1 MKLTPADR
9 LRPGLAPV
17 AETSDF
23 ASVARAVG
31 LGWAPATGEPS
42 PPPGGGRI
50 VIELGGRWERQA
62 DDGEWR
68 KIVVPDNFGYD
79 DPEFSEFFGPMS
91 YRRKFADPRVDAP
104 DESPRYARLGF
115 ASVDYFA
122 DVWLN
127 DELLGHHEGYFAPF
141 GFDVTD
147 RLEKNNEVIVRVQD
161 PLEPLD
167 PNAFFFAHKKR
178 IIKGTLKYHDSR
190 PGGLPGR
197 MAHPLAG
204 DDSPAVWTPELGQ
217 SMTTAGIVGTP
228 TLTRTG
234 RLAIDAAF
242 VTPLD
247 HETGQVQIA
256 VVLTNHEDAPLDA
269 TIHLVTPAGPA
280 ALDVA
285 VPTGSG
291 RVDVLADLGEL
302 ERWEPVHSPRGRP
315 TLHELTVTAVVDGQ
329 VTDRRAVT
337 FGLRT
342 ARVVTDTEG
351 HAEHLEVNG
360 HPVFV
365 KAVNYIPWQHFAEVG
380 RSFYDRDMR
389 LIAEA
394 HGNSIGVHAHVQS
407 PHAYDAAD
415 AAGVLTFQDFPLQWF
430 YDSGTETNPGF
441 VEEAQ
446 HQIAEMA
453 YLLHAHPSVVYY
465 ACHNEPRRM
474 FVPTRPE
481 DDGPDRDAGERH
493 LDAALF
499 ATLQSIE
506 DSRHV
511 HEASGIG
518 DDVHSY
524 LGSLMGR
531 NLYRVSEQPAWFVSE
546 YGFWSVGP
554 QAAKYGDAGWPP
566 STEQMRE
573 WVSRLSFIGSTVGFA
588 GMPERYPS
596 LAAWGDAT
604 EEYGAAL
611 AKHQTEWFRI
621 HRGAPFMGYRWHFW
635 ADWWGYAGG
644 GLVDIEREPKRTYAA
659 FREASRPILV
669 TARTDRSVYE
679 SGEVRLPVFVVND
692 THESWKAPVAW
703 EVYDATSAVIT
714 PDPDGFR
721 IGLATPDDGVAVAVP
736 RSVGG
741 IIEAGSFTVDAPAEQ
756 STLIGEISV
765 VLTPGSARTVVFRWG
780 GETNFVHLHCP
791 AEGASYPP
799 GLSQVP

>member
-1 MKLTPADR
+1 MKLTLAER
-9 LRPGLAPV
+9 LRPGPAPV

-23 ASVARAVG
+23 AAIGRAASLEWTV
-31 LGWAPATGEPS
+31 ATGDLG
-42 PPPGGGRI
+42 PPQGGGRI

-62 DDGEWR
+62 DEGEWR
-68 KIVVPDNFGYD
+68 KVVVPDNFGYD
-79 DPEFSEFFGPMS
+79 AEYSAFFGTMS
-91 YRRKFADPRVDAP
+91 YKRKFADPRIDAP
-104 DESPRYARLGF
+104 DNNPRYARLGF
-115 ASVDYFA
+115 ASVDYLA

-141 GFDVTD
+141 GFDVTE
-147 RLEKNNEVIVRVQD
+147 RLEKNNEVVVRVQD

-178 IIKGTLKYHDSR
+178 VIKGTLKYHDSR

-197 MAHPLAG
+197 MAHALAG
-204 DDSPAVWTPELGQ
+204 DDSPAVWSPEWGQ
-217 SMTTAGIVGTP
+217 SMTTAGIVGP
-228 TLTRTG
+228 VTLTRTG
-234 RLAIDAAF
+234 QLGIDAAF

-247 HETGQVQIA
+247 HETGRLQVA
-256 VVLTNHEDAPLDA
+256 VVVTNHGDAPIDA
-269 TIHLVTPAGPA
+269 TIHLVTPAGSA

-285 VPTGSG
+285 VPVGSG
-291 RVDVLADLGEL
+291 RVDVVTDLPDL
-302 ERWEPVHSPRGRP
+302 ERWEPAHSAHGRP
-315 TLHELTVTAVVDGQ
+315 ATHDLVVTAVVDGQ
-329 VTDRRAVT
+329 ATDRRTVT

-342 ARVVTDTEG
+342 ARMVTDGEG
-351 HAEHLEVNG
+351 RAQHLEVNG
-360 HPVFV
+360 RPVFV

-389 LIAEA
+389 LITEA

-465 ACHNEPRRM
+465 ACHNEPLRM

-481 DDGPDRDAGERH
+481 DDGPERDAGERH

-499 ATLQSIE
+499 TSLHSIE

-524 LGSLMGR
+524 LGSLSGR
-531 NLYRVSEQPAWFVSE
+531 NLYRVSELPAWFVSE
-546 YGFWSVGP
+546 YGFWTVGP
-554 QAAKYGDAGWPP
+554 QAAKYGDTGWPP
-566 STEQMRE
+566 TTEQMRE

-588 GMPERYPS
+588 GIPERYAS
-596 LAAWGDAT
+596 LAAWGEAT

-644 GLVDIEREPKRTYAA
+644 GLVDIERAPKRTYAA
-659 FREASRPILV
+659 FRDASRPVLV

-679 SGEVRLPVFVVND
+679 PGEVQLPVFVVND
-692 THESWKAPVAW
+692 THESWRGPVRW
-703 EVYDATSAVIT
+703 EVGDATSAVIT

-721 IGLATPDDGVAVAVP
+721 IGLAYPDDGVAVAVP
-736 RSVGG
+736 RSVRG
-741 IIEAGSFTVDAPAEQ
+741 IIEAGTFKVDAPAEQ
-756 STLIGEISV
+756 STAIGEITV
-765 VLTPGSARTVVFRWG
+765 ALTAGTSRTVVLRWE

-791 AEGASYPP
+791 AEDASYPP
-799 GLSQVP
+799 GLSEVP

>member
-1 MKLTPADR
+1 MKLTPAER
-9 LRPGLAPV
+9 PRPGPARV

-23 ASVARAVG
+23 AAIARAPS
-31 LGWAPATGEPS
+31 LDWATVPEAESRPAGS
-42 PPPGGGRI
+42 GRI
-50 VIELGGRWERQA
+50 VIELGGRWERRA
-62 DDGEWR
+62 GDTGEWR
-68 KIVVPDNFGYD
+68 KVVVPDNFGYD
-79 DPEFSEFFGPMS
+79 QELSDFFGPMW

-104 DESPRYARLGF
+104 EGNPQFARLGF
-115 ASVDYFA
+115 ASVDYLA

-127 DELLGHHEGYFAPF
+127 DELLGHHEGCFAPF
-141 GFDVTD
+141 GFDVTE

-167 PNAFFFAHKKR
+167 PNAFFFKHKKR

-204 DDSPAVWTPELGQ
+204 TDSPVVWTPEWGQ
-217 SMTTAGIVGTP
+217 SMTTAGIVGP
-228 TLTRTG
+228 VTLTRTG
-234 RLAIDAAF
+234 PLAIDAAF

-247 HETGQVQIA
+247 HESGRVQIA
-256 VVLTNHEDAPLDA
+256 VVLANRADTPLDA
-269 TIHLVTPAGPA
+269 TVQLATAVGA
-280 ALDVA
+280 ATLAVA
-285 VPTGSG
+285 VPPGAG
-291 RVDVLADLGEL
+291 RIDVVADLPEL
-302 ERWEPVHSPRGRP
+302 ERWEPVHSPFGRP
-315 TLHELTVTAVVDGQ
+315 AVHELIVTAVVEGR
-329 VTDRRAVT
+329 VSDRRAVA

-342 ARVVTDTEG
+342 ARVVADAEG
-351 HAEHLEVNG
+351 RARHLEVNG
-360 HPVFV
+360 RPVFV

-380 RSFYDRDMR
+380 RSFYDRDMQ
-389 LIAEA
+389 LIADA

-465 ACHNEPRRM
+465 ACHNEPLRM
-474 FVPTRPE
+474 FVPTAPE
-481 DDGPDRDAGERH
+481 DDGPERDIGERH

-499 ATLQSIE
+499 ATLQSID

-524 LGSLMGR
+524 LGSLTGR
-531 NLYRVSEQPAWFVSE
+531 NLYRVSEMPAWFVSE

-554 QAAKYGDAGWPP
+554 QAAKYGDEGWPP
-566 STEQMRE
+566 TPEQMRE

-588 GMPERYPS
+588 GLPDRYPS
-596 LAAWGDAT
+596 LATWGDAT
-604 EEYGAAL
+604 EQYGAAL

-635 ADWWGYAGG
+635 SDWWGYAGG
-644 GLVDIEREPKRTYAA
+644 GLVDIDRVPKRTYAA
-659 FREASRPILV
+659 FRDASRPVLV
-669 TARTDRSVYE
+669 TARSDRSVYE
-679 SGEVRLPVFVVND
+679 PGEVRLPVFVVND
-692 THESWKAPVAW
+692 THDHWSDPVQW
-703 EVYDATSAVIT
+703 EVCDSASSVIT

-721 IGLATPDDGVAVAVP
+721 IGLAFPDDGVAVAVP
-736 RSVGG
+736 RTVGAAVD
-741 IIEAGSFTVDAPAEQ
+741 AGSFRVDAPPER
-756 STLIGEISV
+756 STEIGQIAIT
-765 VLTPGSARTVVFRWG
+765 LTPGTARTVVFRWD

-799 GLSQVP
+799 GLSEVP